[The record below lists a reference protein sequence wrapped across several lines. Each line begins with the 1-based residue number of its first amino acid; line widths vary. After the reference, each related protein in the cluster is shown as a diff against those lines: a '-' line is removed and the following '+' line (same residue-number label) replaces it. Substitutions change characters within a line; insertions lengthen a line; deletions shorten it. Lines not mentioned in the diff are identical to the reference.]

1 MACFQRMVPRAGLL
15 LSLGVVLFACK
26 HEAAQGADASLVEP
40 DRDAAAIMN
49 AANDGEV
56 ELGQLAMT
64 QATDADVKAFAKRM
78 VTDHTATKQRQSALF
93 TQLAITPSDNATSQE
108 LHRDAQN
115 ILEKLRHQTGR
126 AFDKSYIDS
135 QVTLHMR
142 VLGLLDNT
150 LIPKAQR
157 SEWRADLQRT
167 RGDIFA
173 HLQTAQQL
181 QSKLAAA
188 GPADGGS
195 QPDGGRV
202 PSDAGAP

>member
-1 MACFQRMVPRAGLL
+1 MARFQRMVPMAGLL
-15 LSLGVVLFACK
+15 LSLGVGFFACK

-108 LHRDAQN
+108 LRRDGQN
-115 ILEKLRHQTGR
+115 MLEKLRHQTGR
-126 AFDKSYIDS
+126 AFDQSYIDS

-142 VLGLLDNT
+142 ILGLLDNT
-150 LIPKAQR
+150 LIPKVQR
-157 SEWRADLQRT
+157 SEWRADLQHT
-167 RGDIFA
+167 RGDLFA
-173 HLQTAQQL
+173 HLQAAQQL

-188 GPADGGS
+188 GSADGGS
-195 QPDGGRV
+195 QPDGGRA